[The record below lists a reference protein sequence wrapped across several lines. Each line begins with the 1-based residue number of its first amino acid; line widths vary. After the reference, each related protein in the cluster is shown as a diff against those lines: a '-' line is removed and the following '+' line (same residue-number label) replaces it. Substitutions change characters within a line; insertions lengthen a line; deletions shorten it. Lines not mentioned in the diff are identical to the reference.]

1 MRYLAIVLAFS
12 VGAIAP
18 AVFMSCMA
26 ENVASSGTGGGQG
39 SGPGAGGGNGSTG
52 FTGTTTTTVTTT
64 AGVGGGFTGTTTNT
78 DTPVGPDAGVD
89 AMDDASMVNCEGL
102 DQTKPVVLYLSPDDS
117 NSMASPVHARERLN
131 VGNSPFSIR
140 TYEFLNY
147 YHIQYPAPLPGQLA
161 LFAES
166 EPAQTVGEYN
176 LQLAV
181 RSFDATKPRRPI
193 TVTFVLDTSGSMAG
207 PGMEREVAAVKAIA
221 KSLAPGD
228 IVNVV
233 TWNTDNQ
240 VLLTGHAVTG
250 PNDAKLLQVANGLT
264 ASGGTDLHGGLVAGY
279 QLAQA
284 NYGENRLNRL
294 VLISDGGANVGV
306 VDEDLIAL
314 HSEDADKEGIYLVG
328 VGTGPA
334 DGYNDMLMDVVTDK
348 GRGAYVYLDTPGEA
362 NKMFVD
368 RFDETMEVAARGVQ
382 IELTMPW
389 YFTISKFSGEEFST
403 DPKEIEPQH
412 LAPSDAVVLN
422 QVLKAC
428 DPAVVNN
435 ADPIKLRVTWQTPI
449 TYENKETLMETTL
462 GDLLAAAKPTLPKG
476 QAIVAYAEALKSQS
490 PLELKDA
497 LAKIQAANT
506 SGTDP
511 ELNEIA
517 TLIVKHPLYTP

>member
-1 MRYLAIVLAFS
+1 
-12 VGAIAP
+12 
-18 AVFMSCMA
+18 MA
-26 ENVASSGTGGGQG
+26 TDNIQGTGAAGTTGV
-39 SGPGAGGGNGSTG
+39 GGGNGSTG
-52 FTGTTTTTVTTT
+52 FTGTTTTAVSTTVG
-64 AGVGGGFTGTTTNT
+64 AGGGFTGTTTNT
-78 DTPVGPDAGVD
+78 TTTETPVGVDAGAD

-102 DQTKPVVLYLSPDDS
+102 DQSKPVVLYLSPDDS
-117 NSMASPVHARERLN
+117 NSMGSPVHARERLN
-131 VGNSPFSIR
+131 VGKAPQSIR

-147 YHIQYPAPLPGQLA
+147 YHIQYPAPLPGKLA

-166 EPAQTVGEYN
+166 EPAQTMGEYN

-221 KSLAPGD
+221 KSLASGD

-240 VLLTGHAVTG
+240 VLLSGHPVTG
-250 PNDAKLLQVANGLT
+250 PNDVKLLQVANGLT

-284 NYGENRLNRL
+284 HYGEGRLNRL

-328 VGTGPA
+328 VGTGPEA
-334 DGYNDMLMDVVTDK
+334 PYNDMLMDVVTDK
-348 GRGAYVYLDTPGEA
+348 GRGAYVYLDTPAEA
-362 NKMFVD
+362 DKMFVD

-389 YFTISKFSGEEFST
+389 YFSISKFSGEEFST
-403 DPKEIEPQH
+403 DPTEIEPQH

-476 QAIVAYAEALKSQS
+476 HAIVAYAEALKSQN
-490 PLELKDA
+490 PQELKDA
-497 LAKIQAANT
+497 LAKIQAANMA
-506 SGTDP
+506 GTDP

-517 TLIVKHPLYTP
+517 TLIAKHPAYTP